1 MSNNAAY
8 IASIS
13 AVSLFGI
20 LLIYSAY
27 TISTGQDM
35 SGKEY
40 LAQDIISKQQGG
52 RSNKTRRK
60 AIHKR
65 NKSNKK

>member
-1 MSNNAAY
+1 
-8 IASIS
+8 
-13 AVSLFGI
+13 VSLFGI
-20 LLIYSAY
+20 PLIYSAY

-52 RSNKTRRK
+52 RSNKTRRN